1 MLFKDLV
8 FVAKKNAQIFVG
20 MFSENK
26 YPFSATG
33 GQDDKNTFWSDIA
46 AKWSFVSSLVYWE
59 QPPSPKVKIQACVSK
74 DWQ

>member
-33 GQDDKNTFWSDIA
+33 GQDDKNTF
-46 AKWSFVSSLVYWE
+46 
-59 QPPSPKVKIQACVSK
+59 
-74 DWQ
+74 